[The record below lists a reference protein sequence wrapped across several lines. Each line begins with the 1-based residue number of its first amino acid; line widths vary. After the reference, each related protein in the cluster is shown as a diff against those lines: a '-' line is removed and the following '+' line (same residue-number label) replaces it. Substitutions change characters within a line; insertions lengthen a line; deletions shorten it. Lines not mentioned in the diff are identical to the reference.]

1 MQQMGVG
8 EGRRERKKR
17 ETRLA
22 LKAAALDLVSERGY
36 HNVTVEDIANTVDVS
51 VRTFFNYFSSKEAAV
66 VGEDPELLEAIRAQL
81 LALPADVAPLDAIR
95 DVLMARADAISEDI
109 DLSGEDHTVWLRRFS
124 AVHSQPEVRVAYSKH
139 MTEVEQA
146 IADTLVQR
154 LGGDERLRGYASLVT
169 TCALSVMRVAGGLW
183 AGQGG
188 TYPLRDVANAGLDLL
203 AQGFAIGAGPARAE
217 ALPKSFTY
225 LAGACPP
232 APLSP
237 AVTLSAAP
245 GSLVRKKVPNP

>member
-1 MQQMGVG
+1 MQQVVVG

-22 LKAAALDLVSERGY
+22 LKAAALDLVSQRGY
-36 HNVTVEDIANTVDVS
+36 HNVTVEDIANAVDVS

-66 VGEDPELLEAIRAQL
+66 VGEDPELLEDMRAQL
-81 LALPADVAPLDAIR
+81 LALPAEVPPLEAIR

-109 DLSGEDHTVWLRRFS
+109 DLSGEDHTIWLRRFS
-124 AVHSQPEVRVAYSKH
+124 AVHGQPEVRVAYSKH

-169 TCALSVMRVAGGLW
+169 TCALSVMRVAGAMW
-183 AGQGG
+183 AGQAG
-188 TYPLRDVANAGLDLL
+188 TCPLREVANAGLDLL
-203 AQGFAIGAGPARAE
+203 ARGFAIGPGPTLAE
-217 ALPKSFTY
+217 ALPTSFTY
-225 LAGACPP
+225 VAGACPR
-232 APLSP
+232 APSSQAGALSG
-237 AVTLSAAP
+237 AP
-245 GSLVRKKVPNP
+245 GSLVEKKVHGA